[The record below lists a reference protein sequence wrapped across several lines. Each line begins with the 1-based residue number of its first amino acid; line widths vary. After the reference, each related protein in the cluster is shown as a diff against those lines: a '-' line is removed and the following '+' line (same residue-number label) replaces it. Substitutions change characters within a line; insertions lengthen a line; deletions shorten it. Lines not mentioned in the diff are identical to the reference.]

1 MNSVPS
7 SPPPVAERNL
17 YIDALRGWSI
27 FGVVCIHFAGSFVTS
42 DSFAWSPSFLLGLV
56 LNQGFIFAV
65 PLFVF
70 LSGLLAASSRRE
82 VPLAEYY
89 RGRFRRIVIPYLF
102 ASLAAFFL
110 LNHYLAWIDLHYAGR
125 RAVWLLERLL
135 LKGVEPTFYF
145 IPMILQLYLL
155 QPLLKALPRWLNRI
169 IPALTVDRAALGLL
183 AGFFALHFTIGV
195 LCNRNVLDY
204 YVWGR
209 PNGFFWAFYFFA
221 GLHFESVRR
230 LVTPRVARTGRALAL
245 LAAGLAMA
253 WNFSLIFDTSLVGAS
268 FERNRLDYAY
278 VRPEMLIYDCA
289 VVAVLAAGLLLG
301 STARRSVVTYV
312 GRFTLEI
319 YLWHIIVLYYGAWRY
334 AGATAACRDL
344 PELIVVIAVSAT
356 LFIAV
361 AADGWTRFKDFVR
374 HHRLRV
380 VRVD

>member
-1 MNSVPS
+1 MNAVPS
-7 SPPPVAERNL
+7 SPTPATERNL

-42 DSFAWSPSFLLGLV
+42 DSFAWSPSFLLGLA

-70 LSGLLAASSRRE
+70 LSGLLASSSRRE
-82 VPLAEYY
+82 VSLADYY
-89 RGRFRRIVIPYLF
+89 RGRFRRIVVPYLV

-110 LNHYLAWIDLHYAGR
+110 LNHYLAWLDLHYAGR

-155 QPLLKALPRWLNRI
+155 QPLFKALPRWLNRLS
-169 IPALTVDRAALGLL
+169 PALTTDRAALGLM
-183 AGFFALHFTIGV
+183 AFFLALHVTLGV

-209 PNGFFWAFYFFA
+209 PNGLFWAFYFFA
-221 GLHFESVRR
+221 GLHFESVRHA
-230 LVTPRVARTGRALAL
+230 VTPRLARAGRAIAL
-245 LAAGLAMA
+245 LAAGLAVV
-253 WNFSLIFDTSLVGAS
+253 WNFSMIFDIDVVGGS

-278 VRPEMLIYDCA
+278 VRPEMLIYDLA
-289 VVAVLAAGLLLG
+289 VVAILATGLLLG
-301 STARRSVVTYV
+301 STARRGLATYV

-334 AGATAACRDL
+334 AGAIASCREL
-344 PELIVVIAVSAT
+344 PELIVVLAASAT
-356 LFIAV
+356 LLIAF
-361 AADGWTRFKDFVR
+361 AADGWYRLKDFVR
-374 HHRLRV
+374 HHRLRL
-380 VRVD
+380 VRVG

>member
-1 MNSVPS
+1 MNSVLS
-7 SPPPVAERNL
+7 SPSPAAERNL

-42 DSFAWSPSFLLGLV
+42 DRFAWSPSFLLGLG

-82 VPLAEYY
+82 IPLAEYY
-89 RGRFRRIVIPYLF
+89 RGRFRRIVVPYLV

-110 LNHYLAWIDLHYAGR
+110 LNHYLAWLDLHYAGR

-135 LKGVEPTFYF
+135 FKGVEPTFYF

-155 QPLLKALPRWLNRI
+155 QPLLKSLPRWLNGLV
-169 IPALTVDRAALGLL
+169 PALTMDRVVLGLL
-183 AGFFALHFTIGV
+183 ALFFALHVTLGV
-195 LCNRNVLDY
+195 LCNRNLLDY

-209 PNGFFWAFYFFA
+209 PNGLFWAFYFFA
-221 GLHFESVRR
+221 GLHFETIRR
-230 LVTPRVARTGRALAL
+230 LVTPRVARVGRALAL
-245 LAAGLAMA
+245 LAAALAMA
-253 WNFSLIFDTSLVGAS
+253 WNFSMIFDPSIVGAN

-278 VRPEMLIYDCA
+278 VRPEMLIYDCGM
-289 VVAVLAAGLLLG
+289 VAVLAAGLLLG
-301 STARRSVVTYV
+301 STARRSIATYL
-312 GRFTLEI
+312 GRYTLEI
-319 YLWHIIVLYYGAWRY
+319 YLWHIMVLYYGAWRY
-334 AGATAACRDL
+334 AGAITACREL
-344 PELIVVIAVSAT
+344 PELIVVIAVAAT

-361 AADGWTRFKDFVR
+361 AADGWTRLKDFVR
-374 HHRLRV
+374 HHRLRL